1 MTSLRQIAANQRN
14 AVSSTGPNTE
24 EGKRR
29 SRGNAARHGLC
40 AETVIE
46 IVEDVEDYGTFEAA
60 VIADYDAQT
69 AVEGEPVPE
78 KLPEPGSAAADCQ
91 TK

>member
-1 MTSLRQIAANQRN
+1 
-14 AVSSTGPNTE
+14 
-24 EGKRR
+24 
-29 SRGNAARHGLC
+29 LC